1 MDSLPISEMG
11 NGSGGQPHGTRTGVK
26 MNGEV
31 RPQGRG
37 VYHAHDGGIHHTH
50 CQRSPQ
56 DKPPDAQGVAFGEGE
71 LPHRAQPPLVTPAAA
86 LLELA

>member
-1 MDSLPISEMG
+1 MHNLFG
-11 NGSGGQPHGTRTGVK
+11 L
-26 MNGEV
+26 
-31 RPQGRG
+31 
-37 VYHAHDGGIHHTH
+37 TH

-71 LPHRAQPPLVTPAAA
+71 LPHRAQPPLVTPAAE